1 MGGETKN
8 NDAINSSR
16 NMEDEKVETE
26 KVSKIKGKKI
36 KKGKKG
42 GKTVKKGKG
51 KKGKKKGG
59 KKKGKK
65 APPRKLSKEDK
76 ALLKRISRAV
86 AYCAQNDL
94 ITMDDLER
102 DCKNASSATLAE
114 TKTVFRKMKSAEKL
128 LATSEGRHAED
139 WAAGPTAFKDKTSTF
154 LFEGMKKSNDTADLK
169 AFIETCR
176 NSIKIK
182 AKSKGPTEKQIAEE
196 KRLRQYRDLD
206 WTDRKE
212 MYTTWPI
219 FVQERIR
226 LERAKKLTQEVN
238 IEYFNMNLPL
248 TRDYLILDSEL
259 KIGTR
264 QRLALIGPPGSGKSV
279 LFHAMANA
287 EIKEFPIHLHVHHM
301 EELEVSADAGTL
313 LSTVVEMDEY
323 LMALR
328 LNKAELEARIEGKNG
343 HEAPSDEAKAAMK
356 SNLAIVETKLRQR
369 GHQDAEERAAKTLRV
384 LGFDD
389 TAQQKSINSLSGG
402 LRMRVA
408 LCGAFF
414 VKADILLLDEPTNH
428 LDFPSLLWLE
438 AQMRSYPKS
447 LVVVC
452 HDREILNN
460 IATGV
465 IQITDEKQLKYWK
478 MGFEQYE
485 KERWKAEKKMAKSV
499 DKFLARNLRVDPS
512 SESYLE
518 VKRKREWMDKYNKM
532 MVLRAGQ
539 FTFPPPTEIAP
550 DNHQLG
556 MDLPLDEVSVIK
568 VDNVTFS
575 YDAETLPFIFKSP
588 ISIDIKMST
597 RMGVQGPNGA
607 GKSTFLKLLTGRL
620 QPVTGTITTNKNAT
634 VGYFSQHHSAEMDL
648 NTTPMDFMTKEFPD
662 EAKARCRQH
671 LGKVGV
677 LGDLAD
683 SRMISLSQGMRS
695 CVLFAKITMRCP
707 SLLIMDEP
715 TNFLDLETVDALIGA
730 ANKFQGALL
739 LVSHSRLFLKKCATH
754 YLSIVPGQFNIYDSL
769 KKCERATYTF
779 IASLEDGDKV
789 RIGEGALA
797 TSAGSNSVENVDA
810 KRAATEQ
817 KSA

>member
-1 MGGETKN
+1 
-8 NDAINSSR
+8 
-16 NMEDEKVETE
+16 
-26 KVSKIKGKKI
+26 
-36 KKGKKG
+36 
-42 GKTVKKGKG
+42 
-51 KKGKKKGG
+51 
-59 KKKGKK
+59 
-65 APPRKLSKEDK
+65 
-76 ALLKRISRAV
+76 
-86 AYCAQNDL
+86 
-94 ITMDDLER
+94 
-102 DCKNASSATLAE
+102 
-114 TKTVFRKMKSAEKL
+114 
-128 LATSEGRHAED
+128 
-139 WAAGPTAFKDKTSTF
+139 
-154 LFEGMKKSNDTADLK
+154 
-169 AFIETCR
+169 
-176 NSIKIK
+176 
-182 AKSKGPTEKQIAEE
+182 
-196 KRLRQYRDLD
+196 
-206 WTDRKE
+206 
-212 MYTTWPI
+212 
-219 FVQERIR
+219 
-226 LERAKKLTQEVN
+226 
-238 IEYFNMNLPL
+238 
-248 TRDYLILDSEL
+248 
-259 KIGTR
+259 
-264 QRLALIGPPGSGKSV
+264 
-279 LFHAMANA
+279 
-287 EIKEFPIHLHVHHM
+287 
-301 EELEVSADAGTL
+301 
-313 LSTVVEMDEY
+313 
-323 LMALR
+323 
-328 LNKAELEARIEGKNG
+328 
-343 HEAPSDEAKAAMK
+343 
-356 SNLAIVETKLRQR
+356 
-369 GHQDAEERAAKTLRV
+369 
-384 LGFDD
+384 
-389 TAQQKSINSLSGG
+389 
-402 LRMRVA
+402 MRVA

-465 IQITDEKQLKYWK
+465 IQITDEKQLKYWR

-485 KERWKAEKKMAKSV
+485 KERWKAEKRMAKSV

-739 LVSHSRLFLKKCATH
+739 LVSHSRLFSKNVPHITC
-754 YLSIVPGQFNIYDSL
+754 LSFLVNSMS
-769 KKCERATYTF
+769 T
-779 IASLEDGDKV
+779 IASRSVKEPLTPLLLLSRMVIKFVLVKAILRLLLV
-789 RIGEGALA
+789 RILWKMWMPNGRKRKSSPPREISCPNHLSYPPS
-797 TSAGSNSVENVDA
+797 TMCSSTQFCLWMLIYSSKISNS
-810 KRAATEQ
+810 
-817 KSA
+817 KSP